1 MKIDHYTLMLMTLF
15 MLLDI
20 VIGFFLTQQS
30 ITVQSLYGITKISI
44 FITLLSRLSFYP
56 VYERQWKL
64 LKNINL
70 FYWLGMILI
79 YIINWFIHDDF
90 NNWLNEFNNV
100 FLLVPVFVMAL
111 LSAIIYTMKNE

>member
-1 MKIDHYTLMLMTLF
+1 MLMTLF

-44 FITLLSRLSFYP
+44 FITLLSRLAFYP

-64 LKNINL
+64 LKNVNIC
-70 FYWLGMILI
+70 YWLGMISMYL
-79 YIINWFIHDDF
+79 INWFIHDDF
-90 NNWLNEFNNV
+90 DEWLNDFNNV
-100 FLLVPVFVMAL
+100 FLLVPVFVISLMA
-111 LSAIIYTMKNE
+111 AIIYSMKHE